1 MKMKSKRKI
10 LIIVLSVVIVL
21 FIAGDWAL
29 SVIIYNEN
37 FNQRFESD
45 EAFIR
50 HVDDFDGLQRTKYE
64 FVSNKGQKLTGYLYT
79 TEEKP
84 HGIVVM
90 SHGFGEIGRAS
101 CRERV

>member
-50 HVDDFDGLQRTKYE
+50 HVNFSFSVIFIFLAFFQVLQCA
-64 FVSNKGQKLTGYLYT
+64 FLIFHVFQ
-79 TEEKP
+79 
-84 HGIVVM
+84 
-90 SHGFGEIGRAS
+90 
-101 CRERV
+101 

>member
-37 FNQRFESD
+37 FKDRKS
-45 EAFIR
+45 
-50 HVDDFDGLQRTKYE
+50 
-64 FVSNKGQKLTGYLYT
+64 
-79 TEEKP
+79 
-84 HGIVVM
+84 VV
-90 SHGFGEIGRAS
+90 
-101 CRERV
+101 

>member
-1 MKMKSKRKI
+1 MQIAMTWLLCWSYKAVVEEVTNMKTKSKRKI

-21 FIAGDWAL
+21 LIVGDWAL

-50 HVDDFDGLQRTKYE
+50 RVDDFDGSDR
-64 FVSNKGQKLTGYLYT
+64 
-79 TEEKP
+79 
-84 HGIVVM
+84 
-90 SHGFGEIGRAS
+90 
-101 CRERV
+101 

>member
-1 MKMKSKRKI
+1 MKTKSKRKI

-21 FIAGDWAL
+21 LIVGDWAL

-50 HVDDFDGLQRTKYE
+50 RVDDFNGSDR
-64 FVSNKGQKLTGYLYT
+64 
-79 TEEKP
+79 
-84 HGIVVM
+84 
-90 SHGFGEIGRAS
+90 
-101 CRERV
+101 

>member
-64 FVSNKGQKLTGYLYT
+64 FVYKNVKKLT
-79 TEEKP
+79 
-84 HGIVVM
+84 
-90 SHGFGEIGRAS
+90 
-101 CRERV
+101 ERHQYVRY